1 MTLVNSSS
9 KEKQVKLEML
19 LAADNGGTVELTSPF
34 FTEKLK
40 IDWKGQ
46 QFSRTFTLPPGEHEI
61 RFACDARRVL
71 PPNDFRELVFR
82 VINFEVT
89 QIQVEAKTE
98 EKKVQAAGAR

>member
-1 MTLVNSSS
+1 
-9 KEKQVKLEML
+9 ML
-19 LAADNGGTVELTSPF
+19 LAADNGGTVEVTSPF
-34 FTEKLK
+34 FTEKMK
-40 IDWKGQ
+40 VDWKGQ
-46 QFSRTFTLPPGEHEI
+46 QLSRTFALPPGEHEI

-89 QIQVEAKTE
+89 PIQAEAEVKAE